1 MTNYIGKITSHDLE
15 MATKIANRR
24 GETPAKV
31 LNDFNDFLAQV
42 YEQEEEECDQYHT
55 RHAES
60 RLENVS
66 GRQQN
71 TQYQKERLGGK
82 MLNLSYTV
90 EKEGNLVS
98 VVDRLMLNEY
108 QINNLMDTLVSH
120 GYTVESMSV
129 TPATL

>member
-1 MTNYIGKITSHDLE
+1 MTNYIGKLTDHDLH
-15 MATKIANRR
+15 MANKIAERT
-24 GETPAKV
+24 GSTSAKV

-82 MLNLSYTV
+82 MLNLNYTI
-90 EKEGNLVS
+90 EKEGNLITVS
-98 VVDRLMLNEY
+98 DRLMISEY
-108 QINNLMDTLVSH
+108 QINDLMDTLVSH

-129 TPATL
+129 APATL